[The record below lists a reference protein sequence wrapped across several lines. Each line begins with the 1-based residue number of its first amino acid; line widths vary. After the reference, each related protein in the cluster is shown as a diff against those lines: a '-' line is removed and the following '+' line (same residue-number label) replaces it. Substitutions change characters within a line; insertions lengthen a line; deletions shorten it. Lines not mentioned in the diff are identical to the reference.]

1 MNITLKSGSTSA
13 TINTSGAQLIS
24 LISGNSI
31 EYLWQGDKKYWGGQ
45 SPILFPIVGGLRD
58 GKTFIDG
65 KEYRMNR
72 HGFAKISEFTVSD
85 ITDAS
90 AVFTITSNDETRA
103 VYPFDFS
110 FSVKYTLND
119 SSLTWEYIV
128 KNTGGKTMPFAV
140 GGHPA
145 FKCPIKEDECFEDY
159 AIIFEKNEISKCAT
173 VNLQTGLI
181 DFENKYELLKGS
193 DTINLKHE
201 LFYRD
206 ALVFDDLQ
214 SRKCRFVNKN
224 SGLGVEIEFDGF
236 DMFGIWSAVN
246 DAPFVCLEPWTGC
259 ATTESEDD
267 NFINKRNL
275 IFLDPNEVCT
285 KSFKVTVL

>member
-1 MNITLKSGSTSA
+1 MDITLKNERICAVIS
-13 TINTSGAQLIS
+13 TSGAQLMS
-24 LISGNSI
+24 LVGSDST
-31 EYLWQGDKKYWGGQ
+31 EYIWQGDKKYWGGR

-65 KEYRMNR
+65 KEYHMNR
-72 HGFAKISEFTVSD
+72 HGFAKISEFSASD
-85 ITDAS
+85 VTDSS
-90 AVFTITSNDETRA
+90 AVFTIVSTDETRA

-110 FSVKYTLND
+110 FSVKYTLTGD
-119 SSLTWEYIV
+119 SLTWEYIIE
-128 KNTGGKTMPFAV
+128 NTGDKTMPFAV

-145 FKCPIKEDECFEDY
+145 FNCPLAENECFEDY
-159 AIIFEKNEISKCAT
+159 AVTFEKNEVSKCAT

-201 LFYRD
+201 LFYSD
-206 ALVFDDLQ
+206 ALVFDDLR
-214 SRKCRFVNKN
+214 SRKCRFVSTK
-224 SGLGVEIEFDGF
+224 SGKGVEMKFDGF
-236 DMFGIWSAVN
+236 DLFGIWSAVN

-267 NFINKRNL
+267 NFENKRNM
-275 IFLDPNEVCT
+275 IFLKPGEICKKEFT
-285 KSFKVTVL
+285 VTVL